1 MATRSLPRQT
11 RPTPPQRYPRGHS
24 AIGTRPIPVDWQRA
38 GAYWRQQT
46 ELKTAHLPT
55 LGAMLAPEQNSFGVL
70 RLAMALSVLVSH
82 CFYLW
87 YGTSTAEPFYKWT
100 GYTLGQHGVQVFFFL
115 SGVLVAQSLATSQS
129 VRDYAI
135 ARGLRIFPALIA
147 CVLVTT
153 LVLGVWLTTLDVKS
167 YLNSREVA
175 AYVLKTISLSTG
187 SATLPGV
194 FEGTPVPGVVNS
206 SLWTLKYEVLCYI
219 MLAAVGFVAIQS
231 KRPQMVAGIALAV
244 WFLVM
249 LQQRPQ
255 LLPSSPFSQV
265 MLYFSLFFGSGVAA
279 YALRD
284 KIKLSGHL
292 AMLFVLIA
300 VWANKT
306 NFQEISLAFALGYGS
321 LWLAT
326 LHFGGLREF
335 TNHSDY
341 SYGVYI
347 YGVPVTQAIL
357 TLQPNINLVSLI
369 GFTLACVLLAAFLS
383 WELIEKPALRLK
395 RVLSPRDD
403 SGVAYPVAAM
413 ARQPNAVST
422 SASRAVAMPTHEVAE
437 TDFAQSR
444 SQIEVQVAK
453 MRVDRLALAARQANA
468 QGSRLK
474 AEELAELRTRLALR
488 RSATARPNGRGHG

>member
-24 AIGTRPIPVDWQRA
+24 AIGPRPIPVDWQRA

-70 RLAMALSVLVSH
+70 RVAMALAVLVSH

-87 YGTSTAEPFYKWT
+87 YGTSTAEPLYKWT

-167 YLNSREVA
+167 YLNAREVA

-194 FEGTPVPGVVNS
+194 FENTPVPGVVNS

-231 KRPQMVAGIALAV
+231 KRPQMVAGIALAI

-292 AMLFVLIA
+292 AMLFLLIA
-300 VWANKT
+300 VWTNKT
-306 NFQEISLAFALGYGS
+306 NFQEISLALALGYGS

-326 LHFGGLREF
+326 LRFGGLRDF

-357 TLQPNINLVSLI
+357 TLHPDMNLVSLI
-369 GFTLACVLLAAFLS
+369 GFTLAGVFLAAFLS

-395 RVLSPRDD
+395 RVLSPRNA
-403 SGVAYPVAAM
+403 SGAAYPIVSVHRRAVVQAGSMGGVAALQTDADVETDLD
-413 ARQPNAVST
+413 R
-422 SASRAVAMPTHEVAE
+422 SRA
-437 TDFAQSR
+437 
-444 SQIEVQVAK
+444 QIEAQVAK
-453 MRVDRLALAARQANA
+453 LRADRLEIAARQANA
-468 QGSRLK
+468 QSSRLK

>member
-1 MATRSLPRQT
+1 MATRSLPRQA
-11 RPTPPQRYPRGHS
+11 RPTPPHRYPRGQS
-24 AIGTRPIPVDWQRA
+24 SLGLRPKPVDWQRA

-70 RLAMALSVLVSH
+70 RLAMAAAVLISH

-87 YGTSTAEPFYKWT
+87 YGTSTAEPLYKWT

-153 LVLGVWLTTLDVKS
+153 LLLGVWMTTLDAKS
-167 YLNSREVA
+167 YLSSREVA

-194 FEGTPVPGVVNS
+194 FESTPVPGVVNS

-231 KRPQMVAGIALAV
+231 KRPQLVAGIALAV

-255 LLPSSPFSQV
+255 LLPSSPFTQV
-265 MLYFSLFFGSGVAA
+265 MLYFALFFGSGVAA
-279 YALRD
+279 YALRN

-292 AMLFVLIA
+292 AILFVLIA

-306 NFQEISLAFALGYGS
+306 NFQEIALVLALGYGA

-326 LHFGGLREF
+326 LRFGGLRAF

-369 GFTLACVLLAAFLS
+369 GFTLAGVLVAAYLS

-395 RVLSPRDD
+395 RVLSPRDGKGQAVTAAQSAHGPAVVET
-403 SGVAYPVAAM
+403 SGAGFETTVPDTQAQTEARVAERVAAM
-413 ARQPNAVST
+413 
-422 SASRAVAMPTHEVAE
+422 RA
-437 TDFAQSR
+437 
-444 SQIEVQVAK
+444 
-453 MRVDRLALAARQANA
+453 DRMTLAAQQANA

-474 AEELAELRTRLALR
+474 AEELAELRTHLAQR
-488 RSATARPNGRGHG
+488 RSAPSRPSGRGHE